1 MSTAFAVLCF
11 ISEIF
16 VLTIRAFRIIEIV
29 YCAALGAGLFRSL
42 IIERFVFREEKLK
55 LAALGTNKYLHLKS
69 SRQEIGQVAEYPA
82 GFAEL

>member
-1 MSTAFAVLCF
+1 MLCF

-29 YCAALGAGLFRSL
+29 YCAALGTGLFRG
-42 IIERFVFREEKLK
+42 IIVEHFIFREKKLK
-55 LAALGTNKYLHLKS
+55 LSALGTNKYLHLKS
-69 SRQEIGQVAEYPA
+69 TRQEIGQVAEYPA